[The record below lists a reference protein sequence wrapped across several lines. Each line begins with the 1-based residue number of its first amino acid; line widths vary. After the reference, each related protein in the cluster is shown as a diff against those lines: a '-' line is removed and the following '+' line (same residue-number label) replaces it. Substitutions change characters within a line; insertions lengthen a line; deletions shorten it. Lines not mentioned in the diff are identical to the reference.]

1 MRTWLAGLAFEKRAV
16 ATVLAGVGVIAALTM
31 AVAPSSQSAVRR
43 VAGHRAG
50 THRPSL
56 APPRA
61 FRSCRSLVGYG
72 RRNLALTHG
81 VPETPLAPV
90 AAPVSTPGGPG
101 GTAAPAP
108 AAGAP
113 AAGGSG
119 GGGSSYSTTNNQ
131 EPGVDEPDTVKT
143 DGSTIFAVSGNKL
156 YAVSVTGAQPQLVGS
171 MDLGASGYGSQLLL
185 RGTHVVVISGHGGI
199 GPVFAGGGAPGV
211 APPAVAGAPTGRPA
225 VVVPSPYYFGG
236 QTTLTEVD
244 VSDPTAMK
252 VVNTITIAGS
262 FVDARENGST
272 ARVVISSPPPV
283 LARPALSRSAAG
295 YVPRWQFHSMLS
307 HRRFSRPVATCQQV
321 AYPAQFSGLGMA
333 TIFTINI
340 DRGLWTASTDALM
353 ADAQIVYGSTTS
365 LYLATEKW
373 INPATSPYQLP
384 GQPTTQ
390 IDKFDAT
397 SPDSTPFLASG
408 EVPGYLL
415 NQFSMSESGG
425 FLRVASTSAPI
436 WWGGTVPQVPS
447 QSYITV
453 LATHG
458 DQLTPVAQLS
468 GLGRGQK
475 IYSVRFV
482 GNIGYVVTFR
492 QVDPL
497 YTLDLSNPTAPRVA
511 GQLELQGYS
520 SYLHPLGQGLLLG
533 VGQDVGAT
541 NEPSGSQLELFDV
554 SNPAAPRLVDKTS
567 LGQGSST
574 QVNYDHHAFL
584 YWPQTGLA
592 VLPVQIYPTYSVPPV
607 APAPAPAPTPAT
619 GTTPAAGGTGSKSGQ
634 PSSGTASPSGS
645 GSTQA
650 FTGAIGFHIDSSG
663 IQEVGQIS
671 HPSANGYTQ
680 PITRSIVIGNVLYTM
695 SDAGILASSL
705 DTVSPQ
711 TFVPF
716 PTAPAP
722 PVVTGSPTAP

>member
-1 MRTWLAGLAFEKRAV
+1 MRTWLAGLPVDKRAV
-16 ATVLAGVGVIAALTM
+16 GAVLACTGMIAALTM

-43 VAGHRAG
+43 VAGQRAG

-61 FRSCRSLVGYG
+61 FRSCPSLVRYG
-72 RRNLALTHG
+72 RRHLALTHG

-90 AAPVSTPGGPG
+90 AAPVNAPGAPG

-108 AAGAP
+108 TAGAP
-113 AAGGSG
+113 AGGSG

-143 DGSTIFAVSGNKL
+143 NGSTIFAVSGNKL
-156 YAVSVTGAQPQLVGS
+156 YAVSVTGAQPQLIGS
-171 MDLGASGYGSQLLL
+171 IDLGASGYGSELLL
-185 RGTHVVVISGHGGI
+185 HGTHLIVISGHGGI
-199 GPVFAGGGAPGV
+199 GPVFAGGGAPGM
-211 APPAVAGAPTGRPA
+211 APPPAAGAPTGGPA
-225 VVVPSPYYFGG
+225 LVVPSPYYYGG
-236 QTTLTEVD
+236 QTALTEVD
-244 VSDPTAMK
+244 VSDPAAMK
-252 VVNTITIAGS
+252 VVNTITSAGN

-283 LARPALSRSAAG
+283 LAQPALSGRAAG
-295 YVPRWQFHSMLS
+295 YVPRWQFHSMVS
-307 HRRFSRPVATCQQV
+307 RRRFSRPVATCRQV
-321 AYPAQFSGLGMA
+321 AYPAQFSGLGMV

-340 DRGLWTASTDALM
+340 DHGLWSASTDALM

-384 GQPTTQ
+384 RQQTTQ

-397 SPDSTPFLASG
+397 SPDSTSFLASG
-408 EVPGYLL
+408 QVPGYLL
-415 NQFSMSESGG
+415 NQFSMSDSGG
-425 FLRVASTSAPI
+425 FLRVASTSAPN

-458 DQLTPVAQLS
+458 NQLTPVGQLS
-468 GLGRGQK
+468 GLGAGQK

-482 GNIGYVVTFR
+482 DNIGYVVTFR

-497 YTLDLSNPTAPRVA
+497 YTLDLSDPTAPRVA

-554 SNPAAPRLVDKTS
+554 SDPAAPRLVNKTS

-592 VLPVQIYPTYSVPPV
+592 VLPVQIYPTYSGP
-607 APAPAPAPTPAT
+607 PAPAPTT
-619 GTTPAAGGTGSKSGQ
+619 GTT
-634 PSSGTASPSGS
+634 SPSGS
-645 GSTQA
+645 SSTQA
-650 FTGAIGFHIDSSG
+650 FTGAIGFHIDRSG
-663 IQEVGQIS
+663 IQQVGQIS
-671 HPSANGYTQ
+671 HPSTNGYPP
-680 PITRSIVIGNVLYTM
+680 PITRSIVIGGVLYTV

-705 DTVSPQ
+705 DALSPQ

-716 PTAPAP
+716 PTSPAP
-722 PVVTGSPTAP
+722 PVVTGPPTLP